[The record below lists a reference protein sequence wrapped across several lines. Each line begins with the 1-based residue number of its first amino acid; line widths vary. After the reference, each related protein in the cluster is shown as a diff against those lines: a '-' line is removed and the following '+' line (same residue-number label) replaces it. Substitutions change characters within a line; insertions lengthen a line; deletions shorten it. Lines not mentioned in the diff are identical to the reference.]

1 VRLRLVHRDSAI
13 ALHWRAHF
21 GKTPDV
27 SIVAGDIRTVPCDAI
42 VSPAN
47 SFGFMDGGLDLALV
61 ARFGAEIQS
70 RAQRVIREQHAG
82 ELLVGQAEI
91 VPTGDA
97 QVPWLIVAPTM
108 RVPMHVKT
116 TVNAYL
122 ALRAV
127 LLAARAHT
135 EQPAIE
141 TIAVPSL
148 CTGTGSMRPDI
159 AAYQMWCAYEE
170 IVLSKPHVF
179 ADFGEAQD
187 QQLRMNPLGMIY
199 D

>member
-1 VRLRLVHRDSAI
+1 MRLLLVHQNTAI
-13 ALHWRAHF
+13 GAAWHARF
-21 GKTPDV
+21 DGQPDV
-27 SIVAGDIRTVPCDAI
+27 QIVVGDICRLACDAI

-47 SFGFMDGGLDLALV
+47 SFGFMDGGLDDALRR
-61 ARFGAEIQS
+61 RFGDAIQN
-70 RAQRVIREQHAG
+70 RVQRVIRERHAG

-97 QVPWLIVAPTM
+97 ETPWLIVAPTM

-122 ALRAV
+122 AMRAV
-127 LLAARAHT
+127 LLAACAHAAT
-135 EQPAIE
+135 PAIR
-141 TIAVPSL
+141 TVAMTGM
-148 CTGTGSMRPDI
+148 CTGVGGMRPDI
-159 AAYQMWCAYEE
+159 AAYQMWCAYEVV
-170 IVLSKPHVF
+170 VLGRNEYP

-187 QQLRMNPLGMIY
+187 WQLRLNPLGRVY

>member
-1 VRLRLVHRDSAI
+1 MQLILVHRDTAI
-13 ALHWRAHF
+13 AKHWRTYFAAAA
-21 GKTPDV
+21 DV
-27 SIVAGDIRTVPCDAI
+27 SLMSGDICAVPCDAI
-42 VSPAN
+42 LSPAN
-47 SFGFMDGGLDLALV
+47 SFGFMDGGVDLALV
-61 ARFGAEIQS
+61 VRFGEQS
-70 RAQRVIREQHAG
+70 QDRVRRAIREKHAG

-91 VPTGDA
+91 VPTDDV
-97 QVPWLIVAPTM
+97 QVPWLIGAPTM

-127 LLAARAHT
+127 LLAVQSHAA
-135 EQPAIE
+135 QPAIG

-148 CTGTGSMRPDI
+148 CTGVGGMRPDI

-170 IVLSKPHVF
+170 VVLGQRRVF

-187 QQLRMNPLGMIY
+187 RQLRMNPLGMIY